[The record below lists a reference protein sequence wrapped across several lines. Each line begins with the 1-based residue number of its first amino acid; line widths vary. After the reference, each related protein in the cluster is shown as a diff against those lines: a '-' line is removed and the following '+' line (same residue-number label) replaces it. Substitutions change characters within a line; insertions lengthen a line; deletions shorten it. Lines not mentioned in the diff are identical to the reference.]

1 MSDREFQRPSRD
13 VEEGKREPVSEGES
27 ESTSYATPTTGEQA
41 LGEKTG
47 PPAFVN
53 DAPDGG
59 TAAWLCVLGA
69 WCTSF
74 CSFGWLNSMGAFQE
88 YYQTGPLSSYSAST
102 VAWIPS
108 LQIFFI
114 FAMGPIVGK
123 FYDSHGPRPLLLL
136 GSFLHVFGIMMA
148 SISTRYYQFLLS
160 QGVCSA
166 IGVAFI
172 FQPPI
177 ACIAGWFNKN
187 RGAAYGILSTGS
199 SIGGIIFPI
208 MITRLIR
215 TTGYGWSMR
224 AGAFMILGLLVIAN
238 LTVTS
243 RHPPR
248 PKMMTKALMVKPLK
262 EPGFVILLVG
272 LFLLTFGIFVPI
284 DYIQIQAIEQGGMN
298 PDLAQYMIAILNA
311 GRYVSNSPLSS
322 IHVRLRETSN

>member
-172 FQPPI
+172 FQPPHSLYRGLVQQEPRRRI
-177 ACIAGWFNKN
+177 WHPLHGKQYRRHHIPHHDHPVDSDYRIRMVHAGWCVHDP
-187 RGAAYGILSTGS
+187 RVVGHCQLDRDIQTS
-199 SIGGIIFPI
+199 SQ
-208 MITRLIR
+208 T
-215 TTGYGWSMR
+215 
-224 AGAFMILGLLVIAN
+224 
-238 LTVTS
+238 
-243 RHPPR
+243 
-248 PKMMTKALMVKPLK
+248 
-262 EPGFVILLVG
+262 
-272 LFLLTFGIFVPI
+272 
-284 DYIQIQAIEQGGMN
+284 
-298 PDLAQYMIAILNA
+298 
-311 GRYVSNSPLSS
+311 
-322 IHVRLRETSN
+322 